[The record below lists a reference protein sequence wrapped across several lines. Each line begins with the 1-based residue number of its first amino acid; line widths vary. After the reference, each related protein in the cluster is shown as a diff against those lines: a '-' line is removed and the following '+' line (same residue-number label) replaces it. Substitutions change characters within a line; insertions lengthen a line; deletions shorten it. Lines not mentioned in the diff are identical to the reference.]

1 MPFYITANLRQSLT
15 GGGGTKIIFTSS
27 PNGHPSPR
35 HPLMDYADGQPS
47 LSPGPSPCSTPP
59 VRTKER
65 HGDTLSLPP
74 FFGNALTL
82 GVRAPGK
89 LQLCTVCDASLRVYL
104 GSSLVSRRPPG
115 MAPQAPS
122 QPPLQWLAGLSPSP
136 RCAPSPDAGPAA
148 GGADLSIRLPPLSSL
163 LSSAFRA
170 GLTPGWAEPR
180 ACSERGEAS
189 AS

>member
-136 RCAPSPDAGPAA
+136 RCAPSPGRWAGSRGRGSFHPPAA
-148 GGADLSIRLPPLSSL
+148 ALLPPLLRVPGRADTGVGGAESL
-163 LSSAFRA
+163 LRA
-170 GLTPGWAEPR
+170 G
-180 ACSERGEAS
+180 RG
-189 AS
+189 